1 MGSHSLCDLHLG
13 IGFNCPLQEQQSQVR
28 SRGGSYSG
36 STVERHQRRHQATR
50 TDRAQR
56 GALLGSGGEGPCSR
70 AALQKARVGVCWQG
84 LEGWSRPIRQIRL
97 QPGLR
102 TQPWRL
108 FLGGPEHQSRLES
121 SLWCWRRQRARG
133 QSVPGQLL
141 GSGSGG
147 RPASRSSSSLA
158 ARTQAHFASFSSFP
172 VGFDTGVSIRACS
185 AEPRT
190 NTQAAAPRA

>member
-28 SRGGSYSG
+28 SRGGSHSG

-50 TDRAQR
+50 TDRAQWR
-56 GALLGSGGEGPCSR
+56 GRRSSAAAGGEGPCSR
-70 AALQKARVGVCWQG
+70 AALQKGKGGSLRQG

-108 FLGGPEHQSRLES
+108 FLGGPEPPVT
-121 SLWCWRRQRARG
+121 G
-133 QSVPGQLL
+133 QN
-141 GSGSGG
+141 
-147 RPASRSSSSLA
+147 PASGAGAGRE
-158 ARTQAHFASFSSFP
+158 QEDKASRGSCWGQRRGAGLSP
-172 VGFDTGVSIRACS
+172 LVLQPSRP
-185 AEPRT
+185 EPRLT
-190 NTQAAAPRA
+190 LLPFLPFLLDLTRGFQ